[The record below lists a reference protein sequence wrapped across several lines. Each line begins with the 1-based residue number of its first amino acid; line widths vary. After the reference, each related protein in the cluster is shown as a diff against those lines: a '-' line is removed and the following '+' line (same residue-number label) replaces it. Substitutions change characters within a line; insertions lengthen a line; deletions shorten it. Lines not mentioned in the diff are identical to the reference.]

1 MANHGYMSITGKK
14 QGLISSGCSSQD
26 SIGNKCQIGHFDE
39 IMVLAYSHDMVAG
52 SDGTVTGGRG
62 QHRPVVITKN
72 IDKSSPLISGALH
85 DGEEVECVIDF
96 YRTSPIGSQE
106 KYFVVRLSG
115 ARIAYINFQVPH
127 VINMSEG
134 QAQEVVAIRYRDIT
148 WTHVGAGTSAH
159 SSWNNDV

>member
-96 YRTSPIGSQE
+96 YRTSPIGSQG

-134 QAQEVVAIRYRDIT
+134 QPQEVVAIRYRDIT
-148 WTHVGAGTSAH
+148 WTHVGASTSAQ

>member
-14 QGLISSGCSSQD
+14 QGLISSSYSSQV

-134 QAQEVVAIRYRDIT
+134 QPQEVVAIRYRDIT

>member
-134 QAQEVVAIRYRDIT
+134 QPQEVVAIRYRDIT

>member
-1 MANHGYMSITGKK
+1 MSITGKK

-134 QAQEVVAIRYRDIT
+134 QPQEVVAIRYRDIT